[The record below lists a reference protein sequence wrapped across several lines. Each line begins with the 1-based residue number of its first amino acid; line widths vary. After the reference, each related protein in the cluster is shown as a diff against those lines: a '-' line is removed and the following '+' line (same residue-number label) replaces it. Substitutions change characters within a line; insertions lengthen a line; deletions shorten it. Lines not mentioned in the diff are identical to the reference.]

1 MLAES
6 HALSTPAAG
15 GMPVVT
21 VIPVHCSS
29 HSCSKLKPGA
39 AF

>member
-6 HALSTPAAG
+6 HALSTPGG

-21 VIPVHCSS
+21 VIPLHCSS
-29 HSCSKLKPGA
+29 HPCSKLKPGA